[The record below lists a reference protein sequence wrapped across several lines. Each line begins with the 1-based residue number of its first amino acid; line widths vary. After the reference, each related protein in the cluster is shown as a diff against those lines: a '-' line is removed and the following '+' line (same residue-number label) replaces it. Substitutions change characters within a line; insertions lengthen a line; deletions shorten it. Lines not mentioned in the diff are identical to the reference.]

1 MPGPTL
7 TFAIIVATL
16 FGAGFHFIVGGDAR
30 RLILYLLCSWI
41 GFGLGHVAGTILGI
55 DFLSVGTLRTLTATI
70 GALVALVAAYILTLN
85 RTRKRSSR

>member
-7 TFAIIVATL
+7 TFAFIIATL
-16 FGAGFHFIVGGDAR
+16 IGAVFHFIVGGDAR

-41 GFGLGHVAGTILGI
+41 GFGLGHVLGTVLAI
-55 DFLSVGTLRTLTATI
+55 DFLNVGTLRAFTATL
-70 GALVALVAAYILTLN
+70 GALIALVAANILTLN